1 MGRGMCSIPFRSCRS
16 RPNHTKLTTTR
27 ADLQYFV
34 RANVALG
41 AGYWYEAVQS
51 RGLLAEWHDHQSA
64 EPSLWA
70 FYSGYY
76 YRPYTGQTMWLRMSY
91 LW

>member
-1 MGRGMCSIPFRSCRS
+1 MFNPIPVVQLA
-16 RPNHTKLTTTR
+16 PNRTKITTGR

-41 AGYWYEAVQS
+41 AGYWYEEYRSEDFSLNGTTINQ
-51 RGLLAEWHDHQSA
+51 LNLPSA
-64 EPSLWA
+64 IL
-70 FYSGYY
+70 SGYY